1 MWHSCDEGSG
11 VEIMKILELHIHHF
25 GAFANQKFTF
35 DDGLNVFCQ
44 NNGFGKST
52 LLAYIKAMFYGFND
66 TKAASL
72 DENDRKKY
80 FPWDSGSCGGSLTFE
95 MDGVRYRIER
105 VFGKKASGDTLTVHN
120 ETRGILTTE
129 FGTNPGES
137 IFGIDAEGF
146 LRTLALSERLFDEKE
161 NKSVSGRLSEV
172 VGTGG
177 AMDGL
182 EEALKLLGR
191 QQTELSK
198 RSKRGSLDT
207 LNQEI
212 DNYGA
217 EARKLRDEIDALS
230 SLSGEIEE
238 LKGKIKEA
246 EAQIDRLQK
255 EMLEEASALGEEE
268 QKQKRLSEVQK
279 EIRELREK
287 FYAGV
292 PSAEEID
299 AIQGADGL
307 YPDAEIEEYK
317 ALCERFGGRTN
328 EEEIAGQRG
337 LWVSLK
343 NVGAPQDESQ
353 FLREHSSL
361 DKLAGITQ
369 EQIGEYPKYLSG
381 KKLLPFSLLLLCVGA
396 LLTIG
401 GIFLIPL
408 FIVGAVVIVA
418 GVLLL
423 VLRPKTTLDG
433 KTASV
438 IRQVMDEENV
448 YDAGALLALLVKK
461 ENALARLAEAKE
473 AEEEREKV
481 YAFLRGFG
489 YDCVNVDEDFARLS
503 GAYSKYNVY
512 LRRGFEQ
519 AESVVTRVRTFLEKY
534 ASFGPSPY
542 NALRAESY
550 RLRTLIEE
558 EKTLLDAPKSNMQ
571 VQRDEKMRRVDEL
584 TESIRESR
592 ALLHQKETDQLRL
605 DEKSDRLQELQMMIE
620 ESKAEKAK
628 QERRLNILQKAQ
640 EKLDMAKEEM
650 QTSYLGPTRE
660 RFNEILESLT
670 ELKAGDVYLG
680 ADFKLSFKADGLSH
694 SMQSMSRGERDLY
707 LLIARLA
714 IVDTLYPKGMLPP
727 IFLDDP
733 FVAFDDGRAERALA
747 YLRVL
752 GEKRQI
758 LYFTCSAARVK

>member
-1 MWHSCDEGSG
+1 MWHSRDEGSG

-66 TKAASL
+66 TRSGSF

-80 FPWDSGSCGGSLTFE
+80 FPWDGGSCGGSLTFE
-95 MDGVRYRIER
+95 LNGTRYRIER

-120 ETRGILTTE
+120 ETRGIPTTT
-129 FGTNPGES
+129 FGANPGMS

-182 EEALKLLGR
+182 KEALELLAV
-191 QQTELSK
+191 QQKELSK

-207 LNQEI
+207 LKQEI
-212 DNYGA
+212 ENRSA
-217 EARKLRDEIDALS
+217 EVIQLKGEIDALS

-238 LKGKIKEA
+238 LKRRIKE
-246 EAQIDRLQK
+246 EEDEIEHLQK

-268 QKQKRLSEVQK
+268 QMQKRLSEVQK

-292 PSAEEID
+292 PSEEEID
-299 AIQGADGL
+299 QIQVLEGRYASE
-307 YPDAEIEEYK
+307 EIEEYN
-317 ALCERFGGRTN
+317 ALCERFGSRTS
-328 EEEIAGQRG
+328 EEEIARQRG

-343 NVGAPQDESQ
+343 NTNTTDDDSQ
-353 FLREHSSL
+353 FLHEHSSL
-361 DKLAGITQ
+361 DKLAGIA
-369 EQIGEYPKYLSG
+369 EGQIGEYPKYLSR
-381 KKLLPFSLLLLCVGA
+381 KKILPLSLLLLCVGA
-396 LLTIG
+396 LLMIG
-401 GIFLIPL
+401 GIFLMPL
-408 FIVGAVVIVA
+408 LFVGIVVIVA
-418 GVLLL
+418 GVVLL
-423 VLRPKTTLDG
+423 VLRPKTTLDT
-433 KTASV
+433 KTATV

-448 YDAGALLALLVKK
+448 CDAGALLALLLKK
-461 ENALARLAEAKE
+461 ENALSRLAEAKE
-473 AEEEREKV
+473 AEAERDQV
-481 YAFLRGFG
+481 RAFLHSFG
-489 YDCVNVDEDFARLS
+489 YDGVNVDEDFSRLS
-503 GAYSKYNVY
+503 TAFAKYNVY
-512 LRRGFEQ
+512 HKRGFEE
-519 AESVVTRVRTFLEKY
+519 AESVVARVRTFLEKY

-550 RLRTLIEE
+550 RLKTLTEE
-558 EKTLLDAPKSNMQ
+558 EKTLLDAPKSNAQ
-571 VQRDEKMRRVDEL
+571 AQRDEKKRRLDEL
-584 TESIRESR
+584 NTSIRDNR
-592 ALLHQKETDQLRL
+592 DLLHQKETAQLNL
-605 DEKSDRLQELQMMIE
+605 DTMSDRLQELQMMIE
-620 ESKAEKAK
+620 ENKAEREK
-628 QERRLNILQKAQ
+628 QERRLSILEKAA
-640 EKLDMAKEEM
+640 EKLEMAKEEM

-660 RFNEILESLT
+660 RFGEILENLT

-694 SMQSMSRGERDLY
+694 EMQSMSRGERDLY
-707 LLIARLA
+707 LLITRLA
-714 IVDTLYPKGMLPP
+714 IVDTLYPQGMLPP

-733 FVAFDDGRAERALA
+733 FVAFDDERAKIALD
-747 YLRVL
+747 YLKAL

-758 LYFTCSAARVK
+758 LYFTCSGART